1 MCWTR
6 LAPLFVLAASLALAG
21 CSGTEAKRIA
31 TEAAKGTLRSA
42 CADADNCTQDCDN
55 DARVPQG
62 AKCAEKP

>member
-1 MCWTR
+1 MLR
-6 LAPLFVLAASLALAG
+6 ISFPAVLVAAVCLALAG

-31 TEAAKGTLRSA
+31 AEAARGTLRSA
-42 CADADNCTQDCDN
+42 CADADNCTQDCDG